1 MISFYLLG
9 MLLKYFIAN
18 KIILSLRLQIT
29 LLFVIAVSIRFLKKT
44 IIAAV
49 PEKCIH
55 ITVSIF

>member
-18 KIILSLRLQIT
+18 KIIWSLRLQIT

-49 PEKCIH
+49 PENCIH
-55 ITVSIF
+55 ITASIF